1 MINFAFFTLIY
12 AWLSHKVD
20 AFGDALMGRMMLWV
34 AGIATVL
41 VTLWIM
47 ITGYR
52 VIAGQLREPLMAVVT
67 HMARVV
73 IILSAA
79 TTMSVFGA
87 NLNTF
92 LTTDLGN
99 EINQVVSGNG
109 DSIYTTID
117 KNLAYTEVAMSAI
130 NAIQTVPGDADLANQ
145 KDHASFWAGFGTAGP
160 PMTAAVMLLMYRFA
174 MALFIGFGP
183 LFTLCLMFDQT
194 KSLFNRWLLY
204 GVGTLFSLAVLNVVT
219 AMVLQLSIGVAAGMW
234 SVALIEHLTGGSTEG
249 LSHQALEQGGIGL
262 LLTMLIITVPPMAA
276 NFFQGTLGNFLHYSA
291 FGSFGRPGP
300 QGQPPGMYSS
310 YDRQPVT
317 DPRTDYGKTLHS
329 YHPSRISGTTPSNTD
344 AIKPRPVTP

>member
-1 MINFAFFTLIY
+1 MTNFVFFTLIY
-12 AWLSHKVD
+12 AWLSHKID

-41 VTLWIM
+41 VTFWIM

-52 VIAGQLREPLMAVVT
+52 VMTGQLREPLMAVVT

-99 EINQVVSGNG
+99 EINQAVSGNS
-109 DSIYTTID
+109 DSLYATID
-117 KNLAYTEVAMSAI
+117 KNLAYTEIAMSAI
-130 NAIQTVPGDADLANQ
+130 DAIQLVPGNTDLANQ
-145 KDHASFWAGFGTAGP
+145 KEHASFWAGFGTAGP

-183 LFTLCLMFDQT
+183 LFILCLMFEQT
-194 KSLFNRWLLY
+194 KSLFNRWLMY
-204 GVGTLFSLAVLNVVT
+204 GIGTLFSLAVLNVIA
-219 AMVLQLSIGVAAGMW
+219 AMVMQLSIGIAAGMW
-234 SVALIEHLTGGSTEG
+234 SVTLIEHFTGGSTEG

-291 FGSFGRPGP
+291 FGGFGRPGP
-300 QGQPPGMYSS
+300 QGQPPGMYSFYS
-310 YDRQPVT
+310 EQQSKNPNASE
-317 DPRTDYGKTLHS
+317 GKTPHM
-329 YHPSRISGTTPSNTD
+329 YHPSRVPSTTPSNAD

>member
-1 MINFAFFTLIY
+1 MTNFAFFTLIY
-12 AWLSHKVD
+12 AWLSHKID
-20 AFGDALMGRMMLWV
+20 AFGYALMGRMMLWV
-34 AGIATVL
+34 AAIATVL

-52 VIAGQLREPLMAVVT
+52 VITGQLREPLMAVVT

-109 DSIYTTID
+109 DSIYSTID

-130 NAIQTVPGDADLANQ
+130 DAIQTVPGNTDLANQ
-145 KDHASFWAGFGTAGP
+145 KEHASFWAGFGTAGP

-183 LFTLCLMFDQT
+183 LFILCLMFDQT

-204 GVGTLFSLAVLNVVT
+204 GVGTLFSLAVLNVVA

-234 SVALIEHLTGGSTEG
+234 SVALIEHFTGGSTEG

-300 QGQPPGMYSS
+300 QGQPPGAYAPKNEQSVAN
-310 YDRQPVT
+310 PVT
-317 DPRTDYGKTLHS
+317 RVPGTANTFHPIQTASSTVPTDTIKH
-329 YHPSRISGTTPSNTD
+329 RISPS
-344 AIKPRPVTP
+344 